1 MLYGAAAI
9 GTGVGAAWRWIDFRT
24 NLKRVDLSFGCI
36 KDRFPITVN
45 FACKNC
51 VCEVCED

>member
-9 GTGVGAAWRWIDFRT
+9 GMRAASRVKFKT
-24 NLKRVDLSFGCI
+24 NLKRVDLSFSLGCI
-36 KDRFPITVN
+36 KDRFPVTLN

-51 VCEVCED
+51 VCEVCRD